1 MSVFSSSDLAGPRSS
16 VGSAPSP
23 AAAWQLQYHLP
34 VLSQKGL
41 LCLQKG
47 AKRPRA
53 LPCLR
58 RFRLSQRRV
67 LQAAGHLWMR
77 FGEFSHYSSI
87 FIIFKA
93 FSVRL
98 SMQNWHSCLL
108 KSSAFS
114 KPFFPPHTCH
124 FVALPTLW
132 RCDRHLSTDKCFSH
146 HHHPWTSFLSVGLC
160 LPWCTRR
167 GRSGFTVR
175 RVTPSHTFLLIDSIE
190 SLEQLFKY
198 TYNTWCDSSMN
209 LNVVPPP
216 FFPHSCFP
224 PSGMFPVVASLSTYV
239 RSGIE
244 CWSNSGFHTPLITST
259 SVGGLI
265 IMDSKIFQSPLKNHI
280 PWWRR
285 FFFSFVFFRDFF
297 SFWLMCLPWSKYL
310 ETLAVINTNIQR
322 GLFLLQP
329 WFMWSLVYSHA

>member
-1 MSVFSSSDLAGPRSS
+1 MPKDPALCLVCGAFVCLKGVCCKQQGICECVLVSFPTIVPFLSSSKHSLW
-16 VGSAPSP
+16 GSACRIDI
-23 AAAWQLQYHLP
+23 AACWSRQLLAN
-34 VLSQKGL
+34 L
-41 LCLQKG
+41 
-47 AKRPRA
+47 
-53 LPCLR
+53 
-58 RFRLSQRRV
+58 
-67 LQAAGHLWMR
+67 
-77 FGEFSHYSSI
+77 FS
-87 FIIFKA
+87 
-93 FSVRL
+93 
-98 SMQNWHSCLL
+98 
-108 KSSAFS
+108 
-114 KPFFPPHTCH
+114 PPHTCH

-209 LNVVPPP
+209 LNVVPPL